1 MISKFRL
8 EQLKIIIKK
17 DYGRDLTDSE
27 AFELG
32 HQLVA
37 YYSGLKK
44 LKLSRYFANMKKH
57 INENINT

>member
-8 EQLKIIIKK
+8 EQLKIIIKD

-32 HQLVA
+32 HQLVT

-44 LKLSRYFANMKKH
+44 LKISRHFANMKKH
-57 INENINT
+57 TNQT

>member
-8 EQLKIIIKK
+8 EQLKIIIKD

-32 HQLVA
+32 HQLVT
-37 YYSGLKK
+37 YFSGLKK
-44 LKLSRYFANMKKH
+44 LKLSRHFANMKKH
-57 INENINT
+57 TNQT

>member
-8 EQLKIIIKK
+8 EQLKIIIKD

-32 HQLVA
+32 HQLVT
-37 YYSGLKK
+37 YFSGLKK
-44 LKLSRYFANMKKH
+44 LKISRHFANMKKH
-57 INENINT
+57 TNQT

>member
-8 EQLKIIIKK
+8 EQLKIIIKD
-17 DYGRDLTDSE
+17 DYGRNLTDSE

-44 LKLSRYFANMKKH
+44 LKISRHFANMKKH
-57 INENINT
+57 TNQT

>member
-8 EQLKIIIKK
+8 EQLKIIIKD

-32 HQLVA
+32 HQLVT
-37 YYSGLKK
+37 YFSGLKK
-44 LKLSRYFANMKKH
+44 LKIIRHFANMKKH
-57 INENINT
+57 TNQT

>member
-8 EQLKIIIKK
+8 EQLKIIIKD

-37 YYSGLKK
+37 YFSGLKK
-44 LKLSRYFANMKKH
+44 LKISRYLANMKKH
-57 INENINT
+57 TNQT